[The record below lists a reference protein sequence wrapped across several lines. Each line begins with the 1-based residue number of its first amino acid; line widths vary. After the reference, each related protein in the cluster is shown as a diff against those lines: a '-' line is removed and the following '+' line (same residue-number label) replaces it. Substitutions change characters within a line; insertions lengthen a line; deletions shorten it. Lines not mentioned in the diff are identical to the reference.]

1 MTAINK
7 NIGFLEEASFA
18 CKSTYNSVTKKI
30 ELIRDNVIEIEELLN
45 ELNDKREET
54 IIKNLEIKFFMFCE
68 GIYSCMEYCSYILR
82 CYQNMLDK
90 YRGNT
95 TPTGFNDVLKGYKN
109 NNSKPIYKSAKF
121 TELLSEAMQWYPLI
135 HDIRSKEIHCNMGQV
150 EIIDNNNVSYISNVE
165 YDRYSTIEFNLENTK
180 MIFIKFKDFIDN
192 LLHLMDNRMI

>member
-1 MTAINK
+1 MTVTNR

-18 CKSTYNSVTKKI
+18 CKSTYYSVIKKI
-30 ELIRDNVIEIEELLN
+30 ELIRDNVVEIEELLD
-45 ELNDKREET
+45 ELNNRREET

-68 GIYSCMEYCSYILR
+68 GMYSCMEYCSYILR
-82 CYQNMLDK
+82 CYQNIVDK

-109 NNSKPIYKSAKF
+109 NNSKPIYKSVKF

-150 EIIDNNNVSYISNVE
+150 EIIDNTIVSYISNVE
-165 YDRYSTIEFNLENTK
+165 YDRYSTIEYNLVNTK
-180 MIFIKFKDFIDN
+180 MIFIKFKDFIDK
-192 LLHLMDNRMI
+192 LLYLMDNKII